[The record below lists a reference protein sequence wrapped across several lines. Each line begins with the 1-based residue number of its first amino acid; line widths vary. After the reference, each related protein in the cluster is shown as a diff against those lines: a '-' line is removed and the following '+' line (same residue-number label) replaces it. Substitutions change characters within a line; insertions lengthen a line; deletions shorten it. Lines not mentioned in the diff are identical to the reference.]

1 MGLSD
6 DDLERLTK
14 LGELRASGV
23 LSEEEFAL
31 LKAEVFK
38 RLAPDN
44 ADVATNASTP
54 PSLDITAAPPAAD
67 EDGDELLGQ
76 AMELVVET
84 QLGSTSMLQRKLR
97 VGFARAAASWIC
109 WRRLVWSAPP
119 PVRRPARC

>member
-44 ADVATNASTP
+44 ADVATNANTP
-54 PSLDITAAPPAAD
+54 PSLDITAAPHAAD
-67 EDGDELLGQ
+67 EDGDEQLGQ

-97 VGFARAAASWIC
+97 VGFAHAGRIMDLLEEAG
-109 WRRLVWSAPP
+109 
-119 PVRRPARC
+119 RPLHGSKTTRC